1 MAAKTHRV
9 MPKPQMA
16 ARFLADFMAAS
27 ERSRRSIIQGCKFRR
42 IARVV
47 QHEKARNTIG
57 TYLRSTNGNPGALL
71 ARAEALREQI
81 ADDDFEREVLD
92 NNADYIERFANVA
105 PDLNRPQAD
114 AFPSGNCPPLTING
128 LSVSVDLCMRLTR
141 TTKTNKVRIGAATL
155 RYAKGEPLPAEV
167 GAWQS
172 SFLMGYLAND
182 AQALNAEPE
191 QKLCLTI
198 DAWAGICH
206 SAPGDAV
213 RRFRNME
220 AACATIAER
229 WSNVPPPPNAVL

>member
-1 MAAKTHRV
+1 LLVKTHRV
-9 MPKPQMA
+9 VAKPQMA

-27 ERSRRSIIQGCKFRR
+27 ERVRRSIIQGCKFRR

-47 QHEKARNTIG
+47 QHEKARNIIG
-57 TYLRSTNGNPGALL
+57 TYLRAGKGDPGLLL
-71 ARAEALREQI
+71 ARADALREQI

-92 NNADYIERFANVA
+92 NNADYIDRFAKVA
-105 PDLNRPQAD
+105 PDLALPQAEVM
-114 AFPSGNCPPLTING
+114 PPGHCPPLTING
-128 LSVSVDLCMRLTR
+128 LSVSADLCLRLTR

-172 SFLMGYLAND
+172 AFLMGYLAND

-191 QKLCLTI
+191 HKLCLTI
-198 DAWAGICH
+198 DAWTGVCH
-206 SAPGDAV
+206 LSPSDAV

-220 AACATIAER
+220 AACATITER
-229 WSNVPPPPNAVL
+229 WPNVPPPPNAVL